1 MALAEE
7 QDALGSLVTRQ
18 LSHVVVGRDE
28 KRILR
33 ETEARRKRLVGPALL
48 AKFAHAL
55 ANALKITVVSEC
67 LNFRET
73 RKLVEIR
80 EVPGP
85 SKSSL
90 GLESGVSGKKFL
102 GEGPRHLEAID
113 RKSGQVVTDVSG
125 RLGCC
130 KFCDE

>member
-55 ANALKITVVSEC
+55 ANALKITVGNEC

-85 SKSSL
+85 SKSSI
-90 GLESGVSGKKFL
+90 GLESGVSSKELL
-102 GEGPRHLEAID
+102 GEVRVTSRQS

-130 KFCDE
+130 KFCGE